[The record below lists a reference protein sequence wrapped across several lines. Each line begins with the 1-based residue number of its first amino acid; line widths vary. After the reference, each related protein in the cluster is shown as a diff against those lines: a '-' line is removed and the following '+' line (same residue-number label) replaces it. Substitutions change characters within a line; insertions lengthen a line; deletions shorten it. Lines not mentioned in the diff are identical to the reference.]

1 MAALL
6 LFALFFFPLTYL
18 YGQAVLHLLRA
29 WFHLDSAERPG
40 FVLTALVGLAVLAF
54 LATLLSLFMPLSALA
69 LAIVTLGGG
78 LILVWQ
84 MIAGHLKVNLTALR
98 VQTPRLA
105 WLLLALV
112 IVSIL
117 EQATHQPSNPDSG
130 IYHAQTIRWAETFPA
145 VPGLGNL
152 HGRLAFNSSWLALQ
166 ALFSFAFLGLRSF
179 HMLPAV
185 LSALVLFDCW
195 RGLVGWLRGRPTP
208 VNILKTL
215 LIPVFFYVLPSE
227 ISSPG
232 TDLPVV
238 LLVWFLASAWMD
250 RPRRDGLEPGIEEIA
265 LYILVLF
272 AVTIK
277 LSAAPLLILAAF
289 VGINALRRP
298 VLVGKLAALTIVLL
312 APWFAR
318 SVVQSGYLVY
328 PVPVI
333 DVFQLDWKVPAS
345 TAQDERDAIVAYG
358 RLPRIERDE
367 VMAMP
372 VNVWLPRWFENQT
385 LNRKLLLGLAVLSPF
400 LLVGVVTS
408 ETLWRERFRIWNI
421 RLFQVYLAALMGGFY
436 WLFSAPDFRF
446 GYGFLVLLILI
457 PILLPLTWVSRELEN
472 HTHLQPLILAG
483 ALILFQ
489 VVFLFRSFESDSI
502 QQRLFIPQ
510 DYPVLPTEPCLLK
523 DTSVLCASQISY
535 NECWYESFPCI
546 PFPRPDVEL
555 RGESLREGFKIQN

>member
-1 MAALL
+1 
-6 LFALFFFPLTYL
+6 
-18 YGQAVLHLLRA
+18 
-29 WFHLDSAERPG
+29 
-40 FVLTALVGLAVLAF
+40 
-54 LATLLSLFMPLSALA
+54 MPLSALA
-69 LAIVTLGGG
+69 LAIVSLGAVV
-78 LILVWQ
+78 ILLWQ
-84 MIAGHLKVNLTALR
+84 LTAGQLKFNLAAFR

-112 IVSIL
+112 IVSIM
-117 EQATHQPSNPDSG
+117 EQATHHPSNPDSG

-152 HGRLAFNSSWLALQ
+152 HGRLAFNSSWLVLQ

-250 RPRRDGLEPGIEEIA
+250 RPRRDGLEPGIDEIA

-277 LSAAPLLILAAF
+277 ISAAPLLILAAF
-289 VGINALRRP
+289 VGISALRRP

-318 SVVQSGYLVY
+318 SVIQSGYLVY
-328 PVPVI
+328 PVPFI
-333 DVFQLDWKVPAS
+333 NVFQVDWKVPAI
-345 TAQDERDAIVAYG
+345 TAQDERDAIVAFG
-358 RLPRIERDE
+358 RLPRMERDE

-372 VNVWLPRWFENQT
+372 INVWLPRWFENQT
-385 LNRKLLLGLAVLSPF
+385 LNRKLLLGLAALSPF

-436 WLFSAPDFRF
+436 WLFTAPDFRF

-472 HTHLQPLILAG
+472 HTRLQPLLLAG

-489 VVFLFRSFESDSI
+489 LVFLIRSFESETI
-502 QQRLFIPQ
+502 QQRLLFPQ
-510 DYPVLPTEPCLLK
+510 DYPVLPTEPCPLK

-546 PFPRPDVEL
+546 PFPRPEVEL

>member
-18 YGQAVLHLLRA
+18 YGQATLHLLRA
-29 WFHLDSAERPG
+29 WFHIDPTEQPG

-69 LAIVTLGGG
+69 LAIVSLGGG
-78 LILVWQ
+78 LILLWQ
-84 MIAGHLKVNLTALR
+84 LIAGQLKFDLTALR

-185 LSALVLFDCW
+185 LSALVLLDCW

-215 LIPVFFYVLPSE
+215 FIPVFFYVLPSE

-238 LLVWFLASAWMD
+238 LLVWFLASTWMD
-250 RPRRDGLEPGIEEIA
+250 RPRRDGLKPGIYEIA
-265 LYILVLF
+265 LYMLVLF

-298 VLVGKLAALTIVLL
+298 VLLGKLAALTIVLL

-318 SVVQSGYLVY
+318 SVIQSGYLVY

-345 TAQDERDAIVAYG
+345 TAQGERDAIVAYG
-358 RLPRIERDE
+358 RLPRMVRDE

-489 VVFLFRSFESDSI
+489 VVFLFRSFESETI
-502 QQRLFIPQ
+502 QQRLLFPQ
-510 DYPVLPTEPCLLK
+510 DYPVLPTEPCPLK
-523 DTSVLCASQISY
+523 DITVLCASQISY
-535 NECWYESFPCI
+535 NECWYDSFPCI
-546 PFPRPDVEL
+546 PFARPAVEL
-555 RGESLREGFKIQN
+555 RGESLRQGFKIQN